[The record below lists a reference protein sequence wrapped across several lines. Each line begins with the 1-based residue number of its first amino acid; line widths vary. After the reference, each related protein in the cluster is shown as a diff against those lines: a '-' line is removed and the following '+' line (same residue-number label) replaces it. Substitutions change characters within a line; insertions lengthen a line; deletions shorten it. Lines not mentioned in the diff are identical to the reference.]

1 MITKPPSS
9 LIANILL
16 KRIETEKSKFEELY
30 ADLDILEE
38 NITEKG
44 YSFPSLEKPLREKFE
59 QFKSKIEDFADI
71 PLNATLE
78 VIKNESEWRT
88 ALLQKF
94 TDEIPNALRETYVK
108 LFENVYFVS
117 PSNELEKLIH
127 HDPIKFS
134 ISARTLH
141 SDIGFL
147 NEMSGF
153 CCNCSIFIYEGG
165 MRKETLAN
173 CARYLD
179 EGKSLRETIKTALRF
194 EVGFVLNLTVHELAH
209 AQVPE
214 LYERDVE
221 LKKEILSMEEEFY
234 HELTSNEMN
243 VLINKINPQ
252 FASLTDLEKILTLT
266 IAVLPVNVS
275 ELPKPDA
282 TYAYPFQATKS
293 KDLELT
299 TRAENLKAK
308 ITTLVERRSVL
319 GALIEGYPA
328 FVSERL
334 LNTDKNYTF
343 FKEERDRNLE
353 KIQAPSAIKR
363 EVTGARYGSD
373 LIQQL
378 YQKYGTKGLRIVLKS
393 PPETYNELTD
403 LSSYTNKIPKKYTF
417 L

>member
-1 MITKPPSS
+1 MITKSSS
-9 LIANILL
+9 LVANILL
-16 KRIETEKSKFEELY
+16 KQIETEKSKFEELY
-30 ADLDILEE
+30 ADLDILEQ

-44 YSFPSLEKPLREKFE
+44 YYFPSLEKPLRENFE
-59 QFKSKIEDFADI
+59 QFKPKIEDFADI
-71 PLNATLE
+71 PINASLE
-78 VIKNESEWRT
+78 VIKEENEWRT
-88 ALLQKF
+88 TLLQKF
-94 TDEIPNALRETYVK
+94 TDEIPNELRETYVK

-117 PSNELEKLIH
+117 PANELEKIIQQ
-127 HDPIKFS
+127 DPIKFS

-153 CCNCSIFIYEGG
+153 CCKSSIFIYEGG

-179 EGKSLRETIKTALRF
+179 EGKSLRETFKTALWF
-194 EVGFVLNLTVHELAH
+194 EAGFVLNLVVHELAH

-221 LKKEILSMEEEFY
+221 LKKEILLKEQDFY

-252 FASLTDLEKILTLT
+252 FANLADLEKSLTIT

-275 ELPKPDA
+275 ELPEMAA

-293 KDLELT
+293 KDLELP
-299 TRAENLKAK
+299 TRAENLREE

-319 GALIEGYPA
+319 GALIEGYSA
-328 FVSERL
+328 FVSESL
-334 LNTDKNYTF
+334 LGDNDNYTF

-363 EVTGARYGSD
+363 EVTGARYGSN
-373 LIQQL
+373 LIKQL
-378 YQKYGTKGLRIVLKS
+378 YQEYSKTGLGIVLKS